1 MIWLQC
7 HLLVKSDKP
16 FNHINRGCIYD
27 FHCIDSAI
35 SITIIL
41 KLPFALIVAFG
52 LMLHAMLSSS
62 FFCWSALP
70 RKCCLQLYLL
80 LLLLLLMIYLVET
93 IVSIEINVI
102 SVMRLVDL
110 LSHKHLTLEFGF
122 RLRADLCLS
131 PYDLWIIH
139 ELCFTLST
147 FSIHEGK
154 ILIISF
160 LVLSLPYQH
169 PPPHTHTHTH
179 THTIVNIINQ
189 CLKCCCCKSV
199 SEWVFSF
206 LS

>member
-27 FHCIDSAI
+27 FSAISCIYDFSAI

-62 FFCWSALP
+62 FFCWSAFP
-70 RKCCLQLYLL
+70 RKCCLQLY

-110 LSHKHLTLEFGF
+110 LSITNIWLLSLVSDWGW
-122 RLRADLCLS
+122 DLCLS

-139 ELCFTLST
+139 EVVFYPFNILSPWRKNT
-147 FSIHEGK
+147 NYLLFGF
-154 ILIISF
+154 ISP
-160 LVLSLPYQH
+160 LSAS
-169 PPPHTHTHTH
+169 PPTHTHTH
-179 THTIVNIINQ
+179 IHTP
-189 CLKCCCCKSV
+189 
-199 SEWVFSF
+199 
-206 LS
+206 

>member
-27 FHCIDSAI
+27 FSAISCIYDFSAI

-80 LLLLLLMIYLVET
+80 LLLLLMIYLVET

-110 LSHKHLTLEFGF
+110 LSNHKHLTLEFGF
-122 RLRADLCLS
+122 RLRAGFVLES
-131 PYDLWIIH
+131 LW
-139 ELCFTLST
+139 LMNNSRGC
-147 FSIHEGK
+147 
-154 ILIISF
+154 
-160 LVLSLPYQH
+160 VLPFQH
-169 PPPHTHTHTH
+169 S
-179 THTIVNIINQ
+179 Q
-189 CLKCCCCKSV
+189 SMKEKY
-199 SEWVFSF
+199 
-206 LS
+206 